1 MEFISHS
8 RTLVAGDARGEALSA
23 MVGLS
28 FWGGVDLQTGVVI
41 DQHAGR
47 CSPACQSAPWPWLL
61 RSWLGQGDGDAGLVA
76 GQDFLSIPVA
86 AISD

>member
-8 RTLVAGDARGEALSA
+8 RTLVAGDVRGELPSAL
-23 MVGLS
+23 VGLS

-47 CSPACQSAPWPWLL
+47 
-61 RSWLGQGDGDAGLVA
+61 
-76 GQDFLSIPVA
+76 
-86 AISD
+86 